1 MVILVLGS
9 WFKDLNLEM
18 EYFFHVSGSLL
29 GNHCFFLSDFTG
41 FIALRLTRNTI
52 KKLFSKV
59 YFFVGNGSFSIFKEA
74 VFSGKVIA
82 MFITSVLLL
91 VTISKFF
98 IVLLSKGIPHTYR
111 KQLP

>member
-9 WFKDLNLEM
+9 WFFQRPEFED

-29 GNHCFFLSDFTG
+29 GNHCFFFIDFTG

-52 KKLFSKV
+52 KNCSAKCTF
-59 YFFVGNGSFSIFKEA
+59 
-74 VFSGKVIA
+74 
-82 MFITSVLLL
+82 LL
-91 VTISKFF
+91 VTFFHFQRSCFFLAEKLSLCLSLQFTTFYYFKFF